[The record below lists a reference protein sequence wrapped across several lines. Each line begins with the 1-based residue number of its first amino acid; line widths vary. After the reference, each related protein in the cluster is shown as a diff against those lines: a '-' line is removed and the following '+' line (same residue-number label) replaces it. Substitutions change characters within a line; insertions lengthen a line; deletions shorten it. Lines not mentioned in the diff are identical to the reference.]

1 MKLDLTNL
9 ISLSQARTE
18 NLFTYYLKEPEPA
31 APLLQD
37 AMAYSVF
44 NGGKRIRP
52 LLVYATGMA
61 LGATLEDLDPAAAAV
76 ELIHAYSLIHD
87 DLPAMDN
94 ADLRRG
100 KPSCHKVY
108 GEAIAV
114 LAGDALQTLA
124 FRIII
129 AHSARILPHSRLK
142 MAAILSEASGING
155 MAGGQ
160 ALDVAMKN
168 PGLNDVLEMYS
179 RKTGA
184 LLLACV
190 QMGMAIADVQDATV
204 LAGLENY
211 ARCLG
216 LGFQL
221 RDDLLDLESSHLS
234 GKPQGLDVANE
245 KATYAMMAGVEG
257 TRKKIFELYEDALG
271 AIEGLGVKGDLL
283 KEIGK
288 HLLDL
293 PSPVP
298 GLDPGSYAGDR
309 TGETSR

>member
-1 MKLDLTNL
+1 MRLDLT
-9 ISLSQARTE
+9 SLMSVCQSRTE
-18 NLFTYYLKEPEPA
+18 NLFTYYLKEQNSA

-52 LLVYATGMA
+52 LLVYATGLA
-61 LGATLEDLDPAAAAV
+61 LGASLEDLDPAAAAV

-108 GEAIAV
+108 GEAMAV

-129 AHSARILPHSRLK
+129 AHPAQILPQQRLK
-142 MAAILSEASGING
+142 MGVVLSHASGING

-160 ALDVAMKN
+160 ALDIANKN
-168 PGLNDVLEMYS
+168 ENVDEVLELY
-179 RKTGA
+179 RLKTGA
-184 LLLACV
+184 LLLGSV
-190 QMGMAIADVQDATV
+190 QLGLAAADVDDAV
-204 LAGLENY
+204 RIGLEKY
-211 ARCLG
+211 AACLG

-221 RDDLLDLESSHLS
+221 RDDLLDVESSVMS
-234 GKPQGLDVANE
+234 GKPQGLDMAND
-245 KATYAMMAGVEG
+245 KLTYPMMMGADKTRAKIVELHEQA
-257 TRKKIFELYEDALG
+257 RDAIGLLG
-271 AIEGLGVKGDLL
+271 ERGEILREVSDYLLGRR
-283 KEIGK
+283 
-288 HLLDL
+288 
-293 PSPVP
+293 S
-298 GLDPGSYAGDR
+298 
-309 TGETSR
+309 

>member
-9 ISLSQARTE
+9 ISLSQTRTE

-52 LLVYATGMA
+52 LLVYATGLA

-87 DLPAMDN
+87 DLPVMDN

-129 AHSARILPHSRLK
+129 AHSAQTLPHQRLK
-142 MAAILSEASGING
+142 MAAALSEASGING

-160 ALDVAMKN
+160 ALDMGMKN

-190 QMGMAIADVQDATV
+190 QMGMAVADVQDAAV
-204 LAGLENY
+204 VDGLEKY

-221 RDDLLDLESSHLS
+221 RDDLLDFESSHVS

-245 KATYAMMAGVEG
+245 KATYAMLVGVEG
-257 TRKKIFELYEDALG
+257 TRKRILELYEDALG
-271 AIEGLGVKGDLL
+271 AIGVLGVDE
-283 KEIGK
+283 EILGAVGRW
-288 HLLDL
+288 LLDF
-293 PSPVP
+293 PSPVASRRP
-298 GLDPGSYAGDR
+298 HPQ
-309 TGETSR
+309 GER